1 MFADLSNV
9 DTGLLRLGISIL
21 LAIAHQLLL
30 CHQLVF
36 LIRCDYLFVVTVVS
50 FLVAN
55 INLEVN
61 NACLRLGFYS

>member
-30 CHQLVF
+30 RKQLV
-36 LIRCDYLFVVTVVS
+36 VVTVAS